1 MDEYAESAVFSEPL
15 NSVSQTYSGTDLCGT
30 KTYTV
35 QDSATEYLVIT
46 DTGDG
51 TKTIT
56 ADPTFYSSDKS
67 TEATEVFTVKTSFQD
82 YPSIERET
90 TISVTFKPSVCDCS
104 TLKWDSPIDDIF
116 ANRFNSA
123 GLVPVGQETQ
133 VNFYQLIPDTSAQSE
148 NPAFNYCYDAANTP
162 CDTTGSFTGIF

>member
-1 MDEYAESAVFSEPL
+1 MNPTIFDTITVVYELTVTDPCTTATIDPIVFNPTSITVMDEYAESAVFSEPL

-67 TEATEVFTVKTSFQD
+67 TEATEVFTVKTSF
-82 YPSIERET
+82 
-90 TISVTFKPSVCDCS
+90 
-104 TLKWDSPIDDIF
+104 
-116 ANRFNSA
+116 
-123 GLVPVGQETQ
+123 
-133 VNFYQLIPDTSAQSE
+133 
-148 NPAFNYCYDAANTP
+148 
-162 CDTTGSFTGIF
+162 